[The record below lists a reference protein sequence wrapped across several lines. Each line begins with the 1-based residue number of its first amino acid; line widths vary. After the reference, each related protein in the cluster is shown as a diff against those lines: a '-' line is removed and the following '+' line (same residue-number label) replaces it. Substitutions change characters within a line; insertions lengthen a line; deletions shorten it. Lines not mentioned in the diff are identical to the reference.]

1 MPVGSGLEPQK
12 ALKVALSDDAN
23 LLPLLHE
30 ILCLSMLR
38 TLFVPNETMD
48 ILIADHK
55 NACVLCN
62 SSLYL
67 TARAC
72 SRV

>member
-23 LLPLLHE
+23 LLPLFHE
-30 ILCLSMLR
+30 IFGLSVLG
-38 TLFVPNETMD
+38 TLFVPHETMD

-67 TARAC
+67 AAC
-72 SRV
+72 TCRRV